1 MDEQA
6 EPITELI
13 TEERRARAL
22 IVDNSVRLL
31 CQTQQPENGGRAEDA
46 GGFRCPERLCCEPQ
60 WAADAFW
67 TLGQVR
73 REPLSHFFGSDFA
86 AQRMAGALAFLRR
99 VQHADGAFDH
109 YGRGELPSTAATAEI
124 VLRLTPMASE
134 TGGGMTAEFSDV
146 LRPLLRSAGQA
157 LLHRTISA
165 VPYLRLQ
172 AAVALLE
179 LHALAPDP
187 AFAQR
192 AQTYLNDGAAPNAD
206 GLYPERNT
214 PDAFATNALLLRLAA
229 LTEDEMYTDSVR
241 RSLDFWLHNVHE
253 NGEVPYQFTARPE
266 TATPKLRLGGATVWA
281 AMARRD
287 QNGAYAHMADATLA
301 GGRLT
306 LAEAARRNQAE
317 VAAWAWTSDPDS
329 LTVAHPL
336 DSKVG
341 DLSRR
346 GEMLFHAPDIASLP
360 RAPLPTVYHRTYA
373 ASRLA
378 RARDGKKSV
387 TLMAMQPNFL
397 SLHNR
402 GVVLEGLRVLANV
415 GGWKPLRPREFDAF
429 GQYLYRFRAETD
441 DGTAAMEVT
450 AEVRAD
456 AVSLS
461 LDIEATPRLPFQLE
475 LAWRPEGTLT
485 TGDNRRYDLA
495 ATRRPIVTDQPLRVT
510 SGVDAV
516 TVTGLPPTDQRYFD
530 DAQPW
535 FPSISIV
542 RVIVPFFAPASLSL
556 EFGLI

>member
-6 EPITELI
+6 EPITEPVTEPL
-13 TEERRARAL
+13 TEERRARVL

-60 WAADAFW
+60 WAADALW

-73 REPLSHFFGSDFA
+73 REPLSHFHGSDFA

-99 VQHADGAFDH
+99 VQRADGAFEH
-109 YGRGELPSTAATAEI
+109 YGRGELPSTAVTAEI
-124 VLRLTPMASE
+124 ALRLAPMAAE
-134 TGGGMTAEFSDV
+134 GGNA
-146 LRPLLRSAGQA
+146 LRELLHRAGQA
-157 LLHRTISA
+157 LLHRPAPAAPHS
-165 VPYLRLQ
+165 RLQ

-187 AFAQR
+187 AFEQR
-192 AQTYLNDGAAPNAD
+192 AQTYLSDGVAPNTD
-206 GLYPERNT
+206 GLYPDRNA

-229 LTEDEMYTDSVR
+229 LTGDETHTDSVR

-253 NGEVPYQFTARPE
+253 NGEIPYQFSTHLE
-266 TATPKLRLGGATVWA
+266 TATPKLKLGGATVWA

-287 QNGAYAHMADATLA
+287 QNGVYAHMADATLA
-301 GGRLT
+301 GGHLT

-317 VAAWAWTSDPDS
+317 VAAWTWTSDPDS
-329 LTVAHPL
+329 LTVAHPQE
-336 DSKVG
+336 SKVG
-341 DLSRR
+341 ELSRR

-360 RAPLPTVYHRTYA
+360 RAPLPTVYHQTYA

-378 RARDGKKSV
+378 RAREGKKSA

-415 GGWKPLRPREFDAF
+415 GGWKPLRPRDFDAF

-441 DGTAAMEVT
+441 DGTATMDIT

-461 LDIEATPRLPFQLE
+461 LDIEGGPRLPIQME
-475 LAWRPEGTLT
+475 LAWRPEGMLV
-485 TGDNRRYDLA
+485 TGDARRYDLP

-510 SGVDAV
+510 SGVDTI

-530 DAQPW
+530 DTQPW
-535 FPSISIV
+535 FSSIPIV
-542 RVIVPFFAPASLSL
+542 RVIAPFFAPASLSL